1 MGAAVC
7 ANLTLELH
15 LAIAARL
22 TRAPERLIAA
32 GMLAARAD
40 EVAGAYVRHGLRETA
55 RGHDEGWAA
64 LLLERP

>member
-1 MGAAVC
+1 
-7 ANLTLELH
+7 
-15 LAIAARL
+15 
-22 TRAPERLIAA
+22 
-32 GMLAARAD
+32 MLAARAD